1 MKEPLVKVA
10 FLVSLFIY
18 NLKFTLFFYI
28 VFYMSSVTP
37 FWFLILISI
46 VILYI
51 VISISL
57 YYLQDYALFKPE
69 TLPEDF
75 QFHYENQET
84 KEYNLTTRDGAI
96 INGLRFF
103 PKVES
108 KGIVLYLKGN
118 SKSIKGWG
126 KFAVDFT
133 RHGYNVLMVDY
144 RGFGKSTGRRSQK
157 NIKRDLQVV
166 YNKIKEQTTEDRIV
180 LYGRS
185 LGSGFA
191 TKLASTNNP
200 KMLILDAPYYSLT
213 KVTRRYMPFMPLSVL
228 IKYPLPTYKW
238 LKYVQ
243 CPIHIIHG
251 TNDKLIPY
259 KSSLKLSKIN
269 PELTKLHT
277 VIGGGH
283 KNLNNFESYHKM
295 LDDILNYEPKSIDLS
310 TTSINVIHASK
321 KNKTKA

>member
-1 MKEPLVKVA
+1 MPYWLHIIIIVLIA
-10 FLVSLFIY
+10 
-18 NLKFTLFFYI
+18 YI
-28 VFYMSSVTP
+28 VV
-37 FWFLILISI
+37 SI
-46 VILYI
+46 A
-51 VISISL
+51 L
-57 YYLQDYALFKPE
+57 YYLQDYFLFKPE
-69 TLPEDF
+69 KLSDDF
-75 QFHYENQET
+75 QFYYENQET
-84 KEYNLTTRDGAI
+84 KEYNLKTRDGAV

-103 PKVES
+103 PKGES
-108 KGIVLYLKGN
+108 RGVVLYLKGN

-157 NIKRDLQVV
+157 AIKRDLQII
-166 YNKIKEQTTEDRIV
+166 YNKIKEKTTEDQII

-191 TKLASTNNP
+191 AKLASMNHP

-213 KVTRRYMPFMPLSVL
+213 KVTARYMPFMPLSVL

-251 TNDKLIPY
+251 TNDKLIPF
-259 KSSLKLSKIN
+259 KTSVKLSRVN
-269 PELTKLHT
+269 PKRTKLHS

-283 KNLNNFESYHKM
+283 KNLNNFESYHNM
-295 LDDILNYEPKSIDLS
+295 IHDILNGTRETIDLS
-310 TTSINVIHASK
+310 TTSIHVKHTSK
-321 KNKTKA
+321 ATKTKA

>member
-1 MKEPLVKVA
+1 
-10 FLVSLFIY
+10 
-18 NLKFTLFFYI
+18 
-28 VFYMSSVTP
+28 MSYVTP
-37 FWFLILISI
+37 YWFVILISI
-46 VILYI
+46 IVIYI
-51 VISISL
+51 VISIAL

-69 TLPEDF
+69 KLPEDF

-103 PKVES
+103 PKGES

-157 NIKRDLQVV
+157 NIKRDMQVV

-213 KVTRRYMPFMPLSVL
+213 KVTARYMPFMPLSVL

-238 LKYVQ
+238 LKYVK

-259 KSSLKLSKIN
+259 KSSVKLSKIN
-269 PELTKLHT
+269 PKLTKLHS

-283 KNLNNFESYHKM
+283 KNLNNFESYHNM
-295 LDDILNYEPKSIDLS
+295 LDEILNLQPKEIDLS
-310 TTSINVIHASK
+310 TTSINVIHNSK
-321 KNKTKA
+321 KNKKQA